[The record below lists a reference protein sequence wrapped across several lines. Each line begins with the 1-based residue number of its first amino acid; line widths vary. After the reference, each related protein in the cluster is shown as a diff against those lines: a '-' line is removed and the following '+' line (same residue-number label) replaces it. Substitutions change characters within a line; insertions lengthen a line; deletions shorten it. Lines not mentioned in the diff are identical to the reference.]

1 MAPQPAEF
9 TQLLLNWSNGD
20 RAALDALVPLVY
32 DELRRIASRSLQRE
46 SAGHTLQ
53 TTAVVHEAY
62 LRLVEQGR
70 VRWQNRAQFFAISA
84 SLVRR
89 ILVDHARSDNASK
102 RGGGAQIVPLDE
114 AAIFSPRRPDQ
125 VMELDD
131 ALSRLAAM
139 DERKCRIVELKFFG
153 GLTAEEIASVLD
165 LSEATVRRDWSM
177 ARAWLFRELN
187 RKDAE

>member
-62 LRLVEQGR
+62 LRLVEQDR
-70 VRWQNRAQFFAISA
+70 VRWQNRAQFFAIA
-84 SLVRR
+84 ANLVRR
-89 ILVDHARSDNASK
+89 ILVDHARSNNASE
-102 RGGGAQIVPLDE
+102 RGGV
-114 AAIFSPRRPDQ
+114 
-125 VMELDD
+125 
-131 ALSRLAAM
+131 AAM

-165 LSEATVRRDWSM
+165 LSEATVRRDWGM

-187 RKDAE
+187 RKDAECNLP